1 MPVADERFAW
11 LFDQLLANGFSD
23 ITGAEASISL
33 PLSKRLLNDLIAAA
47 LPPSSPIRDLDV
59 TPLENDRFLVRGRFG
74 SSPLI
79 PTLKLHLAIDQQP
92 VFPESPV
99 VVVRLEGHGVMS
111 FAGRVLRMI
120 SLPRWLH
127 AEQDRL
133 HVDLRVLAVH
143 YRLDRYLNYIDE
155 LRVNTVAGSAV
166 VSLRG
171 RVK

>member
-1 MPVADERFAW
+1 MPAADERFVW
-11 LFDQLLANGFSD
+11 LFDQLLANGFRD
-23 ITGAEASISL
+23 ITGAEASITL

-47 LPPSSPIRDLDV
+47 MPPSSPFRDVEV
-59 TPLENDRFLVRGRFG
+59 TPLENDRFVVRGRFG

-99 VVVRLEGHGVMS
+99 FVVRLEGQGVMGL
-111 FAGRVLRMI
+111 AGRVLRMI
-120 SLPRWLH
+120 SLPHWLH
-127 AEQDRL
+127 SEQDRL
-133 HVDLRVLAVH
+133 HVDLRVLAAD
-143 YRLDRYLNYIDE
+143 YRLDPYLNYIDE
-155 LRVNTVAGSAV
+155 LRLHSVAGSAV